1 MKICKA
7 FTVCI
12 TILCCSNVRATTIRV
27 PEDQPMIQS
36 AIQDAANGD
45 SAIVS
50 PGTFRENINFI
61 GKDIVLGSLFLITGN
76 DDYIQ
81 KTITEPDSGSAITF
95 SNGESHYEFKLSQ
108 SFPNPFN
115 SQTTIQYQ
123 LNKPAKIIINIY
135 NLLGEKI
142 KVLVDKKQFPGEY
155 SVIWDG
161 CNSSG
166 SPVSS
171 GIYVYK
177 MFVDSQFVKCRK
189 MLLLQ

>member
-12 TILCCSNVRATTIRV
+12 TILCCSNVRATKIRV

-45 SAIVS
+45 SVIVS

-81 KTITEPDSGSAITF
+81 KTITEPDSGTAITF
-95 SNGESHYEFKLSQ
+95 SN
-108 SFPNPFN
+108 
-115 SQTTIQYQ
+115 
-123 LNKPAKIIINIY
+123 
-135 NLLGEKI
+135 
-142 KVLVDKKQFPGEY
+142 
-155 SVIWDG
+155 
-161 CNSSG
+161 
-166 SPVSS
+166 
-171 GIYVYK
+171 
-177 MFVDSQFVKCRK
+177 
-189 MLLLQ
+189 